1 VGFAVDHFV
10 ARKPADVWRIATDWK
25 IAEFWLGVSKLRM
38 MDGKAK
44 PRKGAKLIF
53 DVRGQSHLT
62 TITRWEPPHH
72 LGLSSTQGGITANY
86 EYTFEATE
94 NGTRMQLEGEC
105 TAQGGVW
112 KLALPIVSWM
122 MERTDRKQLAALAQ
136 LVEAT
141 TS

>member
-1 VGFAVDHFV
+1 MGFAAEQFV

-38 MDGKAK
+38 LDKGAK

-53 DVRGQSHLT
+53 DVRGRSHLT

-72 LGLSSTQGGITANY
+72 LGLASTQGGITASY
-86 EYTFEATE
+86 EYTFTATE
-94 NGTRMQLEGEC
+94 EGTRMQLEAEC
-105 TAQGGVW
+105 SAQGGVW
-112 KLALPIVSWM
+112 KLALPMVRWM
-122 MERTDRKQLAALAQ
+122 MERTDRKQLAALAR
-136 LVEAT
+136 LVELT